1 MTDLEK
7 EAGKLLKQCRK
18 LKSQIDSLEQEFEA
32 DMKPLRENYRAKY
45 TRLNQIANQLR
56 KDINQ
61 IQESE

>member
-1 MTDLEK
+1 MTETEK

-18 LKSQIDSLEQEFEA
+18 LMSQMDSLEAEFEA

-45 TRLNQIANQLR
+45 TRLNQLAKQLR

-61 IQESE
+61 IEEQ